1 MMCIGCWTSSGTARV
16 YCSDAPSKVRP
27 SSQHSLFRN
36 SAPLVWLKR
45 IWNQWPWPIDR
56 HWGNTLSHQA
66 QFGALL
72 PVEELLGVQVKLL
85 TPPHPKYRSWKFFP
99 HRCKPSS
106 ESASNQRC
114 KQVTLKKADSRLDC
128 LMVIYSVPFGKL
140 LLFNLIFDKHF
151 KTILANTI

>member
-1 MMCIGCWTSSGTARV
+1 MICIGCWPSSGTARV
-16 YCSDAPSKVRP
+16 HCSDAPSKVGLHP
-27 SSQHSLFRN
+27 SIHYSWQC
-36 SAPLVWLKR
+36 APLVWLKR
-45 IWNQWPWPIDR
+45 IWNQWPWPIGR

-66 QFGALL
+66 QFGFLL
-72 PVEELLGVQVKLL
+72 PVKELLWVQVKLL

-99 HRCKPSS
+99 YRCKPSS

-140 LLFNLIFDKHF
+140 LLFNLILIN
-151 KTILANTI
+151 ILKQY